1 MKLKLTIIFLVL
13 ISALGVLAQ
22 QPDRIQQHVRY
33 LASEALE
40 GRRTGTKGAME
51 AARYIAAEFS
61 RLGLKPVAAS
71 AGGRGQSRY
80 LQQFPYVAGVKLGKG
95 NSLTLRAGGG
105 QTSKLEVG
113 VDWLPLAFS
122 SSAKVEGLPAYV
134 GYGIAA
140 AELNHNDY
148 AIPNASGR
156 IAIALQDRKSTRLN
170 SSHSQISYA
179 VFCLKKK

>member
-1 MKLKLTIIFLVL
+1 MKLKLTIVFLVL

-61 RLGLKPVAAS
+61 RLGLKPVAGS
-71 AGGRGQSRY
+71 AGGRGSQSRY
-80 LQQFPYVAGVKLGKG
+80 LQQFPYVAGVKLGNG
-95 NSLTLRAGGG
+95 NSLTLRASGG

-156 IAIALQDRKSTRLN
+156 IAIALQGTPDGSN
-170 SSHSQISYA
+170 PHG
-179 VFCLKKK
+179 

>member
-61 RLGLKPVAAS
+61 RLGLKRP
-71 AGGRGQSRY
+71 
-80 LQQFPYVAGVKLGKG
+80 
-95 NSLTLRAGGG
+95 
-105 QTSKLEVG
+105 E
-113 VDWLPLAFS
+113 D
-122 SSAKVEGLPAYV
+122 E
-134 GYGIAA
+134 
-140 AELNHNDY
+140 
-148 AIPNASGR
+148 
-156 IAIALQDRKSTRLN
+156 AIADVRRQRTRTMGSL
-170 SSHSQISYA
+170 
-179 VFCLKKK
+179 VTGR